1 MQKQPF
7 CIIVALKVS
16 KRGFKM
22 QFKDGDLITALING
36 EVDAIA
42 HCCNAQGVMGS
53 GLAKQIR
60 ERLPEAYDAYKA
72 APMTLGTNVIADVVG
87 GERKVVNMIAQ
98 EFYGRG
104 KRQVHY
110 GALAKCLLNAPLA
123 CKKLL
128 LQDGLNYGDSRI
140 QNFKLG
146 VPYKLASD
154 LAGGDWNVVLELL
167 EAVEMSGSVEV
178 VVYKKGV

>member
-1 MQKQPF
+1 
-7 CIIVALKVS
+7 
-16 KRGFKM
+16 M

-60 ERLPEAYDAYKA
+60 ERIPEAYDAYKA
-72 APMTLGTNVIADVVG
+72 APMTLGTNVIADVG
-87 GERKVVNMIAQ
+87 NGKRVVNMIAQ
-98 EFYGRG
+98 EYYGRG

-110 GALAKCLLNAPLA
+110 GALATCLIYAANRCMVDLI
-123 CKKLL
+123 KKE
-128 LQDGLNYGDSRI
+128 GYKATRGKFKNY
-140 QNFKLG
+140 KLG
-146 VPYKLASD
+146 VPYGLASD

-178 VVYKKGV
+178 IVYKRRV